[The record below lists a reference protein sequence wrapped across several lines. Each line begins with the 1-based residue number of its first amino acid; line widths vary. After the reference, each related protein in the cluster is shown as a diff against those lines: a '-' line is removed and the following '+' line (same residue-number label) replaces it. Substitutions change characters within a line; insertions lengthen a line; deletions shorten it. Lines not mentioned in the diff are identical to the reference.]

1 LPLRAI
7 GVGFFALLA
16 VVAAEA
22 TQAVGALLLLG
33 LLAAP
38 GGAARLLT
46 DNPWRGLAL
55 SVALALASMWGG
67 LALSYEVSSMP
78 PSFAVIAIATSL
90 FSLAALRARLR
101 SPLGSG
107 GGTGRSVFRIE
118 T

>member
-1 LPLRAI
+1 MRAASACRCAPSGI
-7 GVGFFALLA
+7 GFFVLLA

-55 SVALALASMWGG
+55 SAALALASMWGG
-67 LALSYEVSSMP
+67 LALSYEVASLP
-78 PSFAVIAIATSL
+78 PSFAVIAIATRL
-90 FSLAALRARLR
+90 LRARCA
-101 SPLGSG
+101 SSASALGP
-107 GGTGRSVFRIE
+107 
-118 T
+118 